1 MEYSFPRYLLSK
13 QSVDDRA
20 LNPHVYAALRSSL
33 QDQRP
38 LHIVEVGAGIGS
50 MLSRLLRWG
59 LLDKAEYTAVDEA
72 AENIRYAREWL
83 PLQARGAGFNV
94 EESSSSLRMYDESR
108 DIQVYLLASDVFD
121 FARTQPPAAHLLIAS
136 AFLDLL
142 PLPASLA
149 SLFSLVER
157 DGLAWLTINFD
168 GATIFEPQ
176 VDAQFDAQ
184 VENLYHRSMDE
195 RLTAGQPSGDS
206 RVGRHLFSYLRQ
218 PPASGR
224 EQAGAEIIEAG
235 PSDWVV
241 YPHHGGYPGDEAYF
255 LHFILHFF
263 ERTLSGHPDL
273 DPARFA
279 GWLAARRLQIERGEL
294 VYIAHQMDFLV
305 RVNRV
310 TAGLR

>member
-1 MEYSFPRYLLSK
+1 MHMEYSFPRYLLSK
-13 QSVDDRA
+13 QSIDDRA
-20 LNPHVYAALRSSL
+20 LNPRVYAALRSNLSH
-33 QDQRP
+33 QRP
-38 LHIVEVGAGIGS
+38 VHIIEVGAGIGT

-59 LLDKAEYTAVDEA
+59 LLDIADYTAVDES
-72 AENIRYAREWL
+72 AENIHYAMEWL
-83 PLQARGAGFNV
+83 SRQAQEVGFKV
-94 EESSSSLRMYDESR
+94 EESGGMLRMYDGTS
-108 DIQVYLLASDVFD
+108 DIQVRLLASDVFE
-121 FARTQPPAAHLLIAS
+121 FAQTQPPRAHLLIAN

-142 PLPASLA
+142 PLPDSLT
-149 SLFSLVER
+149 SLFSLVEPN
-157 DGLAWLTINFD
+157 GLAWLTINFD

-176 VDAQFDAQ
+176 IDPLFDAL

-206 RVGRHLFSYLRQ
+206 RAGRHLFTYL
-218 PPASGR
+218 SETGT
-224 EQAGAEIIEAG
+224 EILEAG

-241 YPHHGGYPGDEAYF
+241 YPHHGHYPADEAYF

-279 GWLAARRLQIERGEL
+279 EWLAARRAQIEKGEL

-305 RVNRV
+305 RVN
-310 TAGLR
+310 G